1 MLSGDK
7 PANAE
12 QKKFVG
18 NAIYSPTKGLEE
30 VREFYENLT
39 TNLLKQKSHKL
50 GESYQVDIV
59 RE

>member
-18 NAIYSPTKGLEE
+18 NAIYSPHQGLEE
-30 VREFYENLT
+30 VRQFYESLT
-39 TNLLKQKSHKL
+39 TSLVHQKSHKL
-50 GESYQVDIV
+50 GESYQLDFVK
-59 RE
+59 E